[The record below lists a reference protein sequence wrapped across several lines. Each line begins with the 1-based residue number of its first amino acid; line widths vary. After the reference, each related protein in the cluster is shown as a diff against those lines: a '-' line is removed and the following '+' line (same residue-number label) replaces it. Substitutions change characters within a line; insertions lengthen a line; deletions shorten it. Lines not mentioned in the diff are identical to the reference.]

1 VAALTEDPGLAIV
14 PPYDHPDVIA
24 GQGTVGLELAEA
36 VEDLDAVIVPVGGG
50 GLISGIAVAMAAVR
64 PSCRVIGI
72 EPEAGDDAR
81 RSMAEGAIVEIP
93 TPRTIADGQQAPI
106 GRITVPLIQRHV
118 EAIEL
123 VSDDEIV
130 EAMRLLF
137 ERSKLVVEP
146 SGACALAGLL
156 RHGEAL
162 GLQGRTVGVVLS
174 GGNIGAEEFAGLMA
188 GS

>member
-1 VAALTEDPGLAIV
+1 
-14 PPYDHPDVIA
+14 
-24 GQGTVGLELAEA
+24 
-36 VEDLDAVIVPVGGG
+36 
-50 GLISGIAVAMAAVR
+50 
-64 PSCRVIGI
+64 
-72 EPEAGDDAR
+72 
-81 RSMAEGAIVEIP
+81 MAEGAIVEIP

-174 GGNIGAEEFAGLMA
+174 GGNIGAEEFAGLMT

>member
-1 VAALTEDPGLAIV
+1 
-14 PPYDHPDVIA
+14 
-24 GQGTVGLELAEA
+24 
-36 VEDLDAVIVPVGGG
+36 
-50 GLISGIAVAMAAVR
+50 
-64 PSCRVIGI
+64 
-72 EPEAGDDAR
+72 
-81 RSMAEGAIVEIP
+81 
-93 TPRTIADGQQAPI
+93 
-106 GRITVPLIQRHV
+106 
-118 EAIEL
+118 

-162 GLQGRTVGVVLS
+162 GLRGRTVGVVLS
-174 GGNIGAEEFAGLMA
+174 GGNIGAEEFAALMT